1 MYRSPL
7 RYHEFVSMF
16 LSFNLHLLLCIKL
29 LLFKMFFSFV
39 LRLFCLLFLLL
50 LKITVVF
57 VVFFSVHFFLVFCIR
72 DLFVFLR
79 FFLFFVV

>member
-29 LLFKMFFSFV
+29 LLLFLRCSYFSSPTTSS
-39 LRLFCLLFLLL
+39 LFLLL

-57 VVFFSVHFFLVFCIR
+57 SVHL
-72 DLFVFLR
+72 
-79 FFLFFVV
+79 FLFFALEIFLFFFMYL